1 MVIKIVRRRLVV
13 GLRKGEWD
21 EVYLEPILETDDL
34 TTPNHAPE
42 IGLYSRS
49 HGEATENEPMFG
61 EVAWEPLLN
70 HEYFGSSAKPERL
83 MLQRKILWDAW
94 RYLVAQDPAVIAI
107 IREQLQG
114 SHRQRTLLRELD
126 KARKARTNAIRQKE
140 QRRARKAQRL
150 DPDAPAA
157 SIEVSD
163 DDSGLGSDTEDDY
176 EEDID
181 NEDGRRMPPPS
192 RAANR
197 RPSGARRGPV
207 ARSPA
212 RSSPMMSGGLGHF
225 GSAGRNTA
233 SSSIQTNAAKRKR
246 SAGSELQRNSH
257 ARSESQHLFIT
268 PEASGRPRP
277 EQNLNGED
285 DDEFDMLGG
294 HDANGGLSEDA
305 AIATARVRSLAPGE
319 DGSVL
324 DGNGGMNFDAAM
336 RAAARAIMAPE
347 NRS

>member
-13 GLRKGEWD
+13 GLWKGEWD

-94 RYLVAQDPAVIAI
+94 RDLVAQDPADIAI

-126 KARKARTNAIRQKE
+126 KARKARTNSIRQKE

-163 DDSGLGSDTEDDY
+163 DDSGLGSDTEDDD

-192 RAANR
+192 QAANR

-207 ARSPA
+207 ARS
-212 RSSPMMSGGLGHF
+212 SPMMSDGLGNF
-225 GSAGRNTA
+225 GSADRSTA
-233 SSSIQTNAAKRKR
+233 SSSSQTNAAKRKR
-246 SAGSELQRNSH
+246 PADPELQRNPH
-257 ARSESQHLFIT
+257 ARSESQHLFMT

-285 DDEFDMLGG
+285 DGEFDMLGG
-294 HDANGGLSEDA
+294 HDANGGLSEKA
-305 AIATARVRSLAPGE
+305 AIATARARSLAPGG

-324 DGNGGMNFDAAM
+324 DGNGGLNFDEAM
-336 RAAARAIMAPE
+336 RAATRASMAPE
-347 NRS
+347 DGS